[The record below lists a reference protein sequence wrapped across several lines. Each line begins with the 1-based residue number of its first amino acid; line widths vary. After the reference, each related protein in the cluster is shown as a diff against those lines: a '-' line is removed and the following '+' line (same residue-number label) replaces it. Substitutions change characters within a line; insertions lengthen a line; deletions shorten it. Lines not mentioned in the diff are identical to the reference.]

1 MIFYSA
7 VLSMISVN
15 IKIHLAGMTSFLL
28 IAASILGFSSLIPT
42 AAASPS
48 IGDTTTNA
56 TTTITEDNGG
66 STTVP
71 TIELPQEPFAI
82 GHYRTMS
89 ANATDGTAEEEITIE
104 GTTTITL
111 PNSTG
116 TITTRDTGEAT
127 FSLLEGGAAGT
138 VTGHLHLTTADGS
151 ETASAD
157 FTEFTT
163 FESPTNIGIVYFS
176 TESADGMLAPLNNTI
191 AVYLNEE
198 QSNGEFRVTFFEWKG
213 GSSNNVEG
221 TSSSVVSSENNN
233 NNSTSSATA
242 G

>member
-1 MIFYSA
+1 
-7 VLSMISVN
+7 MISFN

-28 IAASILGFSSLIPT
+28 IAASILGFSSLMPT

-48 IGDTTTNA
+48 IGDTTTTTTTTNA
-56 TTTITEDNGG
+56 TTTIAEDNGG
-66 STTVP
+66 STATVP

-82 GHYRTMS
+82 GHYRTMT

-138 VTGHLHLTTADGS
+138 ITGHLHLTTEDGS
-151 ETASAD
+151 ETAAAD

-176 TESADGMLAPLNNTI
+176 TESADGLLAPLNNTI

-213 GSSNNVEG
+213 GR
-221 TSSSVVSSENNN
+221 
-233 NNSTSSATA
+233 
-242 G
+242 

>member
-1 MIFYSA
+1 
-7 VLSMISVN
+7 
-15 IKIHLAGMTSFLL
+15 MTSFLL
-28 IAASILGFSSLIPT
+28 IAASILGFSSLMPT

-48 IGDTTTNA
+48 IGDTTTTNA
-56 TTTITEDNGG
+56 TTTIAEDNGG
-66 STTVP
+66 STTVA
-71 TIELPQEPFAI
+71 TIELPQEPFAT

-89 ANATDGTAEEEITIE
+89 ANATDGTPEEEITIE

-138 VTGHLHLTTADGS
+138 VTGHLHMTTEDGS

-176 TESADGMLAPLNNTI
+176 TESADGVLAPLNNTI

-198 QSNGEFRVTFFEWKG
+198 QPNQEFRVTFFEWKG
-213 GSSNNVEG
+213 GSNNVNG
-221 TSSSVVSSENNN
+221 TSLVASNNNN
-233 NNSTSSATA
+233 NNSTASATA

>member
-1 MIFYSA
+1 MISYYA
-7 VLSMISVN
+7 VLLMISFN

-28 IAASILGFSSLIPT
+28 IAASILGFSSLMPT

-48 IGDTTTNA
+48 IGDTTTTNA
-56 TTTITEDNGG
+56 TTTIAEDNGG
-66 STTVP
+66 STTVT

-89 ANATDGTAEEEITIE
+89 ANATDGTPEEEITIE

-138 VTGHLHLTTADGS
+138 VTGHLHMTTEDGS

-176 TESADGMLAPLNNTI
+176 TESADGVLAPLNNTI

-198 QSNGEFRVTFFEWKG
+198 QPNQEFRVTFFEWKG
-213 GSSNNVEG
+213 GSNYVNG
-221 TSSSVVSSENNN
+221 TSLVASSNNN
-233 NNSTSSATA
+233 NNSTASATA